1 MKAKPE
7 GQDDRFD
14 RVRDRSQM
22 FTYIAHKKYKVQSVP
37 IHIQGDRTQTV
48 TSNLDLTGRK
58 YAINF
63 NLNVDSDQ
71 GRLEI

>member
-22 FTYIAHKKYKVQSVP
+22 FTYIVHKKYKVQSVP
-37 IHIQGDRTQTV
+37 IHLILLLTDR
-48 TSNLDLTGRK
+48 
-58 YAINF
+58 F
-63 NLNVDSDQ
+63 
-71 GRLEI
+71 

>member
-37 IHIQGDRTQTV
+37 IHITLLQGVPSQ
-48 TSNLDLTGRK
+48 
-58 YAINF
+58 
-63 NLNVDSDQ
+63 NVFLKGLKMSENQYVDKKKRQ
-71 GRLEI
+71 